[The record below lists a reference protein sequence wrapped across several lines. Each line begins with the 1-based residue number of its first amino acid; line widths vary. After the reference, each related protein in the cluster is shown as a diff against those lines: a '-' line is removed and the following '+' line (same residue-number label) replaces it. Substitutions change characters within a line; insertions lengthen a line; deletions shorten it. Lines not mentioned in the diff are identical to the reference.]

1 MRSNTPPQARAF
13 VRGAIFPGIRMYLK
27 SQIYLLTLLWL
38 TGCAVYPT
46 SRTYF
51 EPNPEDGMPRSSSS
65 CGYHAAKNDS
75 LIREYEEFELSVTP
89 HYKEGENLQVTVL
102 VQSKEKH
109 VIINTS
115 KIELLSSGN
124 EGAVLPSEANKTYY
138 EPRSNWPYH
147 MKFHH
152 IIYPAKSESLNS
164 VSIIFNAGSVL
175 LNGQAIEIKRFRFNK
190 TEKSDIY
197 YASIN
202 C

>member
-1 MRSNTPPQARAF
+1 MLRKP
-13 VRGAIFPGIRMYLK
+13 L
-27 SQIYLLTLLWL
+27 IYLFTLLWL

-51 EPNPEDGMPRSSSS
+51 EPNPEDGTPRSSSS
-65 CGYHAAKNDS
+65 CGYNAAKNDS
-75 LIREYEEFELSVTP
+75 LLREYENFELSVTP
-89 HYKEGENLQVTVL
+89 HYKEGEDLQVTVL
-102 VQSKEKH
+102 VQSKEKN

-115 KIELLSSGN
+115 KIELFSSLN
-124 EGAVLPSEANKTYY
+124 EGVVLALEANKTYY

-147 MKFHH
+147 MEWHH

-164 VSIIFNAGSVL
+164 FSIIFNSGSIL
-175 LNGQAIEIKRFRFNK
+175 LNGQAIEIKEFRFNK
-190 TEKSDIY
+190 TKKNDIY